1 MSNSPYHSP
10 SLPLGAANQPKPVLA
25 WTLLALNIGLF
36 FVLSQA
42 SMREVFVRLM
52 LWPTA
57 PEFRWWQLL
66 SHCFLHGG
74 MTHLAFNMIGLW
86 QFGTVLE
93 RHLGTRR
100 FAALYFTSVLF
111 AAVLQIVSEHYF
123 GDLAPMV
130 GASGG
135 LFGLLYAYAACF
147 PQARITPLIPP
158 IPMPAWFAVSLF
170 GAAELYFGFSSS
182 LDSIAHF
189 AHLGGILGAFLVLP
203 LPWRRQKFRA
213 LGRH

>member
-1 MSNSPYHSP
+1 MSN
-10 SLPLGAANQPKPVLA
+10 LPLYRLNPPKPILA

-36 FVLSQA
+36 FVLAQPT
-42 SMREVFVRLM
+42 MREPFERLM

-57 PEFRWWQLL
+57 AEFRWWQLL
-66 SHCFLHGG
+66 SHCFLHGS

-100 FAALYFTSVLF
+100 FAALYFVSVLF
-111 AAVLQIVSEHYF
+111 AALLQIVSEHYF
-123 GDLAPMV
+123 AELAPMV

-135 LFGLLYAYAACF
+135 IFGLLYGFAACF

-170 GAAELYFGFSSS
+170 GAAELYLGFSSR
-182 LDSIAHF
+182 LGSIAHF
-189 AHLGGILGAFLVLP
+189 AHLGGILGAFFVLP
-203 LPWRRQKFRA
+203 LPWRREAFRA
-213 LGRH
+213 LERS